1 MDTNGN
7 PLQIGAGDTQ
17 ITITGDGTVSSENG
31 PLGKIGVVTPADPM
45 KLQAEGGT
53 LLRADTPTSQVPV
66 PGITQGVVEGSNV
79 PPVLE
84 VTRMMN
90 NLRDY
95 QFTTQLIQAE
105 DDRIQSTIDKTLTT
119 NS

>member
-1 MDTNGN
+1 M
-7 PLQIGAGDTQ
+7 A
-17 ITITGDGTVSSENG
+17 SENG
-31 PLGKIGVVTPADPM
+31 QLGKIGVVTPADPM

-53 LLRADTPTSQVPV
+53 LFRADTPTSQAPQ
-66 PGITQGVVEGSNV
+66 PGVVQGVLEGSNV

-90 NLRDY
+90 DLRDY

-105 DDRIQSTIDKTLTT
+105 DDRIQSTIDKTLAT
-119 NS
+119 NT